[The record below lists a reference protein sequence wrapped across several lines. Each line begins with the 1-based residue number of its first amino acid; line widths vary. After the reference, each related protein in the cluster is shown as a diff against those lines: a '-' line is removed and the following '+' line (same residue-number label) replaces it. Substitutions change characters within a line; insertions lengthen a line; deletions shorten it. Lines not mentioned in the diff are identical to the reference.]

1 MKNILVLIKN
11 NLRVDILKN
20 PFGFLIGLLAPV
32 LILYL
37 MLMIIGGNSGYIK
50 IGVIDNDS
58 SKTSNLIIDFLKDK
72 EGYNVNS
79 INKEDVKNLFSENA
93 IDVAI
98 EIKDGFESEIID
110 GNVSKIK
117 ITAVEDDGIGN
128 LIKELVNMEMNNVR
142 EISLASDKNEEVYYK
157 ALDNYSSNISFNINK
172 ESLNDLHSDYSS
184 SQIYI
189 GFLIMFMLIR
199 GMRAAYR
206 IFDEKDEN
214 IYMRIFM
221 APVRTSEYYLA
232 DVISGYITILIQVV
246 LGIVSI
252 NLLNVETGLRN
263 IQLFIILALVGLVSI
278 SLALCC
284 SAFSRNKTEAS
295 NIFNFANM
303 VLLMVGGAFVPLEI
317 MPTLIEKISYFTP
330 VRWAMKSI
338 SDIQQGYSFSETY
351 KYLFTILLFAI
362 VFFVVGSYKTSR
374 EEKKITIN

>member
-37 MLMIIGGNSGYIK
+37 MLMVIGGNSGYIK

-98 EIKDGFESEIID
+98 EIKDGFEKEIID
-110 GNVSKIK
+110 GNESKIK
-117 ITAVEDDGIGN
+117 IIAIEDDGIGN

-142 EISLASDKNEEVYYK
+142 EISLASDKNEEIYYK
-157 ALDNYSSNISFNINK
+157 ALDNYSSNISFSINK

-199 GMRAAYR
+199 GMRTAYR

-232 DVISGYITILIQVV
+232 DVISGYIAILIQVV

-263 IQLFIILALVGLVSI
+263 FQLFIILALVGLVSI

-303 VLLMVGGAFVPLEI
+303 LLLMLGGAFVPLEI
-317 MPTLIEKISYFTP
+317 MPPLIEKTSYFTP

-362 VFFVVGSYKTSR
+362 VFFVVGSYKTSK

>member
-157 ALDNYSSNISFNINK
+157 ALDNYSSISFNINK
-172 ESLNDLHSDYSS
+172 ESLNDLHSD
-184 SQIYI
+184 
-189 GFLIMFMLIR
+189 GR
-199 GMRAAYR
+199 
-206 IFDEKDEN
+206 FDYEILE
-214 IYMRIFM
+214 
-221 APVRTSEYYLA
+221 E
-232 DVISGYITILIQVV
+232 TIKCFD
-246 LGIVSI
+246 S
-252 NLLNVETGLRN
+252 
-263 IQLFIILALVGLVSI
+263 
-278 SLALCC
+278 
-284 SAFSRNKTEAS
+284 
-295 NIFNFANM
+295 
-303 VLLMVGGAFVPLEI
+303 
-317 MPTLIEKISYFTP
+317 
-330 VRWAMKSI
+330 
-338 SDIQQGYSFSETY
+338 
-351 KYLFTILLFAI
+351 
-362 VFFVVGSYKTSR
+362 
-374 EEKKITIN
+374 

>member
-37 MLMIIGGNSGYIK
+37 MLMVIGGNSGYIK

-93 IDVAI
+93 IDVVI
-98 EIKDGFESEIID
+98 EIKDGFEKGIID
-110 GNVSKIK
+110 GNESKIK
-117 ITAVEDDGIGN
+117 ITAIEDDGIGN

-142 EISLASDKNEEVYYK
+142 EISLASDKNEEIYYK
-157 ALDNYSSNISFNINK
+157 ALDNYSSNISFSINK

-199 GMRAAYR
+199 GMRTAYR

-232 DVISGYITILIQVV
+232 DVISGYIAILIQVV

-263 IQLFIILALVGLVSI
+263 IQLFIILVLVGLVSI

-303 VLLMVGGAFVPLEI
+303 LLLMLGGAFVPLEI
-317 MPTLIEKISYFTP
+317 MPPLIEKISYFTP

-362 VFFVVGSYKTSR
+362 VFFVIGSYKTSK

>member
-50 IGVIDNDS
+50 IGVIDND
-58 SKTSNLIIDFLKDK
+58 
-72 EGYNVNS
+72 
-79 INKEDVKNLFSENA
+79 
-93 IDVAI
+93 
-98 EIKDGFESEIID
+98 
-110 GNVSKIK
+110 
-117 ITAVEDDGIGN
+117 
-128 LIKELVNMEMNNVR
+128 
-142 EISLASDKNEEVYYK
+142 
-157 ALDNYSSNISFNINK
+157 SSNISFNINK

>member
-11 NLRVDILKN
+11 NLRVDIIKN

-37 MLMIIGGNSGYIK
+37 MLMVIGGNSGYIK

-98 EIKDGFESEIID
+98 EIKDGFEKEIID
-110 GNVSKIK
+110 GNESKIK
-117 ITAVEDDGIGN
+117 IIAIEDDGIGN

-142 EISLASDKNEEVYYK
+142 EISLASDKNEEIYYK
-157 ALDNYSSNISFNINK
+157 ALDNYSSNISFSINK

-199 GMRAAYR
+199 GMRTAYR

-232 DVISGYITILIQVV
+232 DVISGYIAILIQVV

-263 IQLFIILALVGLVSI
+263 FQLFIILALVGLVSI

-303 VLLMVGGAFVPLEI
+303 LLLMLGGAFVPLEI
-317 MPTLIEKISYFTP
+317 MPPLIEKTSYFTP

-362 VFFVVGSYKTSR
+362 VFFVVGSYKTSK

>member
-221 APVRTSEYYLA
+221 APVRTSEYYLV

>member
-303 VLLMVGGAFVPLEI
+303 LLLMLGGAFVPLEI
-317 MPTLIEKISYFTP
+317 MPPLIEKISYFTP

>member
-98 EIKDGFESEIID
+98 EIKDGFEKEIID
-110 GNVSKIK
+110 GNESKIK
-117 ITAVEDDGIGN
+117 ITAIEDDGIGN

-142 EISLASDKNEEVYYK
+142 EISLASDKNEEIYYK
-157 ALDNYSSNISFNINK
+157 ALDNYSSNISFSINK

-199 GMRAAYR
+199 GMRTAYR

-232 DVISGYITILIQVV
+232 DVISGYIAILIQVV

-303 VLLMVGGAFVPLEI
+303 LLLMLGGAFVPLEI
-317 MPTLIEKISYFTP
+317 MPPLIEKISYFTP

-362 VFFVVGSYKTSR
+362 VFFVVGSYKTSK

>member
-246 LGIVSI
+246 LGFVSI

>member
-20 PFGFLIGLLAPV
+20 PFGFIIGLLAPV
-32 LILYL
+32 LILYI
-37 MLMIIGGNSGYIK
+37 MLMVIGGNSGYIK
-50 IGVIDNDS
+50 IGVIDNDN
-58 SKTSNLIIDFLKDK
+58 SKTSNLIIDSLKDK

-79 INKEDVKNLFSENA
+79 INKENIKDLFSENA

-98 EIKDGFESEIID
+98 EIKDGFEKEIID

>member
-351 KYLFTILLFAI
+351 KYLFTILLIAI